1 MVMYDCE
8 GANWLR
14 VEKPFPTDQS
24 SWYTLMY
31 MYHAINSRVST
42 QVTFGRSGE
51 DEILHGNNFNSA
63 VFFVF
68 VSGITKPFLLNN

>member
-1 MVMYDCE
+1 MVMYDRE

-14 VEKPFPTDQS
+14 VEKHFPTDQS

-31 MYHAINSRVST
+31 MYHAINIRVST
-42 QVTFGRSGE
+42 QLTFG
-51 DEILHGNNFNSA
+51 NNLNSA

-68 VSGITKPFLLNN
+68 VSGISKPFLLNN